1 MTSDRPYKPGRSSA
15 AAMQEVMACSG
26 IQFSPKVVHALV
38 ELYKQKKLPR
48 RRQRQI
54 IEEQAA

>member
-1 MTSDRPYKPGRSSA
+1 
-15 AAMQEVMACSG
+15 MACSG

>member
-1 MTSDRPYKPGRSSA
+1 
-15 AAMQEVMACSG
+15 
-26 IQFSPKVVHALV
+26 VHALV